1 MKNILLAI
9 TLILCTPVLSYA
21 ETWIPNYGYYENS
34 NEISAKNRL
43 IGALD
48 NIYDFETSANPGGES
63 IADGRYYIETK
74 YKGGNN
80 GIDADYVYLDELLSQ
95 PNTQTIQNN
104 SNIQYNKQL
113 INANTQSINQNSKDI
128 ADNSNRIGEL
138 EESQFIIGGVI
149 RLYDSRK
156 WQVNTFADYSTNR
169 QMIDRLGVRFTFKFG
184 ESYEEKQINKLMKEI
199 QSLKEKLQ

>member
-1 MKNILLAI
+1 MTKIMLA
-9 TLILCTPVLSYA
+9 TLMLFSLTKIVYS
-21 ETWIPNYGYYENS
+21 ETYIQDYGYYENS

-48 NIYDFETSANPGGES
+48 NIYDFENSANPGGES
-63 IADGRYYIETK
+63 LENGRYYLETK

-113 INANTQSINQNSKDI
+113 INANTQTINQNSKDI
-128 ADNSNRIGEL
+128 ADNSNRIGKL
-138 EESQFIIGGVI
+138 EESQFIIGGKI

-156 WQVNTFADYSTNR
+156 WQVSTFADYSTNR
-169 QMIDRLGVRFTFKFG
+169 NMIDRLGVRFTFKFG

-199 QSLKEKLQ
+199 QLLKEKL